1 MIWKKRFWAKVLR
14 RRKPAHDSAN
24 GPSAVD
30 EDFSAVDSSQQVAS
44 STSPSF
50 CQDALSDHAI
60 VPPLDAGCG
69 CAASFPGNQE
79 DATRAALSC
88 SSPIYVGRDLPS
100 FPSPN
105 PAHELDTVRDD
116 SPPHHVI
123 MSSSPANTEITLPT
137 HEPYVAD
144 QLKLPE
150 ARDALALIEILCE
163 TIEGLG
169 DLIRV
174 AHIAKEKIVAHYG
187 IDMLLRPQLA
197 PAADPKLPLSP
208 LNLGGKPREVDEAID
223 AINEEP
229 VKSVE
234 SADDEELFVYPGES
248 AEDTPPD
255 STTSVGDGTLS
266 TPVRFPEAPYIED
279 PIDPPTF
286 SPHTANRHSLS
297 PRTSPRGRATSMD
310 NETLSTPRVSTRL
323 FDQPEGVSSRPAT
336 IHEIEVHSEE
346 SEERLDTSSVHSFLF
361 SDGAHPSTERSRVQ
375 FSHRER
381 HLHSFRSTPRMPFDI
396 STQQNYSEPIAE
408 GRTSSVSRVLRSALG
423 ADYEA
428 IKSVDLKKQSE
439 VTLKWCAREV
449 QMMKMLYDLQR
460 GPLPY
465 RPGTPENARDYI
477 INFPSDP
484 LENCIWIDPFGT
496 LNISTCYYPYNLSQ
510 FRGVS
515 PIDAPDETIA
525 QRAEPL
531 YFILYELTQGLR
543 FLHSLGVVHLDI
555 QPSNIFLTSS
565 RHCVIGDFGGS
576 VAGTWEEAFDT
587 SLVTYAPR
595 AFAAPELLEASTF
608 DSRADFWSLG
618 MAMFDIIVPDG
629 IEALL
634 GAEED
639 MEAKQAGYPFRG
651 PKKLGGMM
659 RNNKCPEDVINQV
672 TNMLQKGPL
681 DRAHGKSMM
690 KYLKD
695 HHWQEKFTTSDAS
708 PLLNYEPAP
717 RALLATA
724 SIDIVPMG
732 LPAREVIRK
741 LREEVHTLCEYD
753 VHIRG

>member
-1 MIWKKRFWAKVLR
+1 MIWKKKFWARIL
-14 RRKPAHDSAN
+14 RRKPAHSNPAS
-24 GPSAVD
+24 GPSVVD
-30 EDFSAVDSSQQVAS
+30 EEFSVLDSSQQVAS

-50 CQDALSDHAI
+50 CQDALSDRVI
-60 VPPLDAGCG
+60 VPLLDGGCTA
-69 CAASFPGNQE
+69 AASFPGNQE
-79 DATRAALSC
+79 GATRAALSC
-88 SSPIYVGRDLPS
+88 PTPIYVGRDLPS
-100 FPSPN
+100 TPSPN
-105 PAHELDTVRDD
+105 PTNELDTVRDH
-116 SPPHHVI
+116 SLPPHAA
-123 MSSSPANTEITLPT
+123 MSSSPANTETTLPA
-137 HEPYVAD
+137 HEPYAAD

-150 ARDALALIEILCE
+150 ARDALALIEVLCE

-197 PAADPKLPLSP
+197 PAAERKLPSP
-208 LNLGGKPREVDEAID
+208 LDLDCRPRKVDEAID

-229 VKSVE
+229 AKSIDPTD
-234 SADDEELFVYPGES
+234 DDEEFVYPAKS
-248 AEDTPPD
+248 AEDPP
-255 STTSVGDGTLS
+255 SNPTNSVVDDASS
-266 TPVRFPEAPYIED
+266 TPVRFPEVPYIED
-279 PIDPPTF
+279 PTSPPTF
-286 SPHTANRHSLS
+286 GSRTADGHPSS

-310 NETLSTPRVSTRL
+310 NETLSTPRVSERL
-323 FDQPEGVSSRPAT
+323 FDQLEGVPSRPAT
-336 IHEIEVHSEE
+336 IHEIGVHSEE
-346 SEERLDTSSVHSFLF
+346 TEERHDTSSVHSLLF
-361 SDGAHPSTERSRVQ
+361 SDSGHPGLEHPRVQ

-396 STQQNYSEPIAE
+396 STQQNHSEPIAE
-408 GRTSSVSRVLRSALG
+408 GRTSTVSRVLRSALG

-449 QMMKMLYDLQR
+449 QMMKTLYDLQR

-515 PIDAPDETIA
+515 PISSPDETIA
-525 QRAEPL
+525 QHAEPL
-531 YFILYELTQGLR
+531 YFVLYELTQGLR
-543 FLHSLGVVHLDI
+543 FLHSLGIVHLDI
-555 QPSNIFLTSS
+555 QPSNIFLTST

-576 VAGTWEEAFDT
+576 VSGAWEEAFDT

-618 MAMFDIIVPDG
+618 MTMFDIIVPDG
-629 IEALL
+629 IELLL

-659 RNNKCPEDVINQV
+659 RNKKCPEDVINQV

-708 PLLNYEPAP
+708 PLLNYDPVP

-724 SIDIVPMG
+724 SIDIVPTG